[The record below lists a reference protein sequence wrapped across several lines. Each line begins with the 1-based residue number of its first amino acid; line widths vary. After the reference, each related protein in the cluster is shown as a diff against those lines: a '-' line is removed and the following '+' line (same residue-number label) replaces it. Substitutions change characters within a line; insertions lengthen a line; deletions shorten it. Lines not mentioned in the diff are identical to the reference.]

1 MRPQPPPQVQIPLD
15 DADED
20 NTGPPQPNS
29 TRPTRLQRPESNS
42 QRDRLLHRGPS
53 QSEERPSSIRAGGV
67 DDDEDD
73 DSPLPSPRPPPPL
86 NRSPKSTVV
95 RRIFYSVADDNG
107 EALAIEDEE
116 WGSFLFPGHSLKVLT
131 EQLQI
136 ETGIDDDIIL
146 CARHPLSAKLYRMRL
161 ELPPNKAPMHV
172 VIVKAHSPC
181 TSLSLPFSL

>member
-1 MRPQPPPQVQIPLD
+1 MQIPFD
-15 DADED
+15 DED
-20 NTGPPQPNS
+20 EVNTGPPQPSS
-29 TRPTRLQRPESNS
+29 TRPTRMQRPENNS
-42 QRDRLLHRGPS
+42 QRERLHRGPS
-53 QSEERPSSIRAGGV
+53 HSEERPYSTRPGAV
-67 DDDEDD
+67 DDDEED

-86 NRSPKSTVV
+86 TRSPKSTVV

-107 EALAIEDEE
+107 EALAIEDED

-181 TSLSLPFSL
+181 TSLPLPISL